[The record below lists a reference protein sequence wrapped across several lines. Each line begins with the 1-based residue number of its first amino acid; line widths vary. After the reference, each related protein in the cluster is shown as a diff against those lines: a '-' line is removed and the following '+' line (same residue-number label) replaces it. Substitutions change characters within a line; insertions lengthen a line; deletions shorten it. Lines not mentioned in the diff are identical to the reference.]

1 MLELELSTALSLAK
15 IASTSILE
23 YYATDFVAE
32 EKLGSDNHYEPVTEA
47 DREASRIIVE
57 GLAAAFPDDAI
68 LSEEET
74 DETELRL
81 SKNRVWIIDP
91 IDGTSGFV
99 EKNGDFAIQIGLAIG
114 GDAVLGVV
122 YQPFH
127 DVMNYATKGE
137 GSFMSVGDQDA
148 VKVHVSDITDF
159 HSMTM
164 AMSRSHATPRI
175 ERVIEHFEFGNV
187 ARRGSVGLKVSL
199 IASQECDIYIHPSPR
214 TKLWDTCAPQIILEE
229 AGGRLTDIF
238 GGDIRYDREL
248 LPNLNGVLATNGISH
263 DAAVKHLRPVL
274 TEFNRVRVL
283 N

>member
-1 MLELELSTALSLAK
+1 MLESELSTALNLAK
-15 IASTSILE
+15 TAARSILE

-32 EKLGSDNHYEPVTEA
+32 EKLGSDNLFEPVTEA
-47 DREASRIIVE
+47 DREASRIITS
-57 GLAAAFPDDAI
+57 GLAEAFPDDGI
-68 LSEEET
+68 LSEEE
-74 DETELRL
+74 DDDARLRL
-81 SKNRVWIIDP
+81 IKDRVWIIDP

-127 DVMNYATKGE
+127 DVMSYAVKGA
-137 GSFMSVGDQDA
+137 GSFVSLGGGEPE
-148 VKVHVSDITDF
+148 KVTVSALTNF
-159 HSMTM
+159 SEMTM
-164 AMSRSHATPRI
+164 AMTRSHATPRI
-175 ERVIEHFEFGNV
+175 KRVIEHFGFAGV
-187 ARRGSVGLKVSL
+187 VRRGSVGLKVSL
-199 IASQECDIYIHPSPR
+199 IADRECDIYIHPSPR

-248 LPNLNGVLATNGISH
+248 LPNLNGVLATNGVSH
-263 DAAVKHLRPVL
+263 DAAVDHLASL
-274 TEFNRVRVL
+274 LKEFGRVRVA

>member
-1 MLELELSTALSLAK
+1 MLENELKTALLLTK
-15 IASTSILE
+15 TASNLILE

-57 GLAAAFPDDAI
+57 GLAATFPDDAI
-68 LSEEET
+68 LSEEEVDDT
-74 DETELRL
+74 KRRL
-81 SKNRVWIIDP
+81 SKERVWIIDP

-127 DVMNYATKGE
+127 DVLNYATKNG
-137 GSFMSVGDQDA
+137 GSYMSVAGEDA
-148 VKVHVSDITDF
+148 VPMTVSKLTDF
-159 HSMTM
+159 DFMTM
-164 AMSRSHATPRI
+164 AVSRSHATPRI
-175 ERVIEHFEFGNV
+175 ERIIEYFKFGNV

-238 GGDIRYDREL
+238 GGEIRYNREL

-274 TEFNRVRVL
+274 TEFGRVQAS